1 MMRRLALLIVL
12 ATLPGP
18 ALAEAGW
25 AARLQAGDIPIEAH
39 ADRQGRG
46 TVKAAIDIA
55 APPAVVWRTILDCD
69 RAARMTPGVKRCRVI
84 SRAPDGRSELR
95 EHLVKWGF
103 FLPTLHSTS
112 RVEYEPDRSIRF
124 TCVGGDI
131 RACEGSWTL
140 EPIKGGTAT
149 RVTYQMW
156 AAAPFAVPT
165 AMLSGLMRRDV
176 PDALRALRRE
186 CMTPR

>member
-1 MMRRLALLIVL
+1 MRRLFSLFALVALS
-12 ATLPGP
+12 GP

-25 AARLQAGDIPIEAH
+25 AERLRAGEIPIEAH
-39 ADRQGRG
+39 ADTQGRG
-46 TVKAAIDIA
+46 MVKAAIDIA

-69 RAARMTPGVKRCRVI
+69 RAARMTPGVKRCRVV
-84 SRAPDGRSELR
+84 SRAPDGRSEVR
-95 EHLVKWGF
+95 EHLVKWSF
-103 FLPTLHSTS
+103 FLPSLHSTS
-112 RVEYEPDRSIRF
+112 RVDYEPQRLIRF
-124 TCVGGDI
+124 TCVAGDI

-140 EPIKGGTAT
+140 EPIQGGTAT
-149 RVTYQMW
+149 RVTYQMS

-186 CMTPR
+186 CMTAG